1 VMSMFNRI
9 ICGDC
14 REVIKTLTDESI
26 DLILTS
32 PPYWY
37 LRDYGEA
44 AVQVWGGSPDCV
56 HKFDEDGF
64 CACGAWRGQ
73 LGLEPDWRL
82 YVEHLTEIF
91 SECRRILKKHGN
103 LVLNLGDT
111 FAKGGS
117 GPHGESSQLADRKV
131 AKAQVIS
138 EKPSCRDPAGMK
150 LGIPYRVRFALNDA
164 GWVSRDDI
172 VWFKLNAMPSSVRSR
187 FNTTYEMV
195 FRFMKNT
202 TPGGYCQIRT
212 SAPPEIEKEF
222 RRKCADWGSVGV
234 LPEGSCEESWKPY
247 LIRLPAYFD
256 LDAVR
261 EPLKES
267 TVKRSLQPNLKNQE
281 DRKGSGMV
289 AAMPEKWT
297 RPGKDIHL
305 TMRDRIR
312 RGKGKFGSV
321 SISATVDGLHE
332 NRWEEYFHP
341 YGRNPGDVWGI
352 ATTPNHEEHFA
363 IFPETLVSRLILA
376 LCPPGGVVF
385 DPFCGSGTTLVV
397 AERYGRKWLGVDA
410 VPEYCKIAQNRV
422 EKEARQ
428 LRLNFGG

>member
-1 VMSMFNRI
+1 
-9 ICGDC
+9 
-14 REVIKTLTDESI
+14 
-26 DLILTS
+26 
-32 PPYWY
+32 
-37 LRDYGEA
+37 
-44 AVQVWGGSPDCV
+44 
-56 HKFDEDGF
+56 
-64 CACGAWRGQ
+64 
-73 LGLEPDWRL
+73 
-82 YVEHLTEIF
+82 
-91 SECRRILKKHGN
+91 
-103 LVLNLGDT
+103 
-111 FAKGGS
+111 
-117 GPHGESSQLADRKV
+117 
-131 AKAQVIS
+131 
-138 EKPSCRDPAGMK
+138 
-150 LGIPYRVRFALNDA
+150 
-164 GWVSRDDI
+164 
-172 VWFKLNAMPSSVRSR
+172 
-187 FNTTYEMV
+187 MV
-195 FRFMKNT
+195 FRFVKNT
-202 TPGGYCQIRT
+202 TPGGYYQIRT

-267 TVKRSLQPNLKNQE
+267 TVKRSLQPNLENQE

-305 TMRDRIR
+305 TMRDRVR
-312 RGKGKFGSV
+312 REKGKFGSV
-321 SISATVDGLHE
+321 SISATVDGLHD

-341 YGRNPGDVWGI
+341 YGRNPGDVWEI

-410 VPEYCKIAQNRV
+410 VPEYCKIAQKRV
-422 EKEARQ
+422 KKEARQ
-428 LRLNFGG
+428 LKLSFGG